1 MQSSTK
7 AGWAVF
13 LSLVGLCFF
22 PLALIGLVLGI
33 VALREFG
40 SGYYDGKNTA
50 ITAVVIGAIISTI
63 AVIVF
68 LSTAIPAYTTN
79 FDFQRAL
86 LCGLAAALAGAA
98 AGALLSLAAGKYR
111 NKSQIG
117 PLPLGAYWQSS
128 ERLGKRFLPSGMPAE
143 EPLIAEVVESPPN
156 FPRV

>member
-7 AGWAVF
+7 ANWAVL

-33 VALREFG
+33 IALGEFG
-40 SGYYDGKNTA
+40 PGYHDGKNTA

-68 LSTAIPAYTTN
+68 LSTAIPAYVAN
-79 FDFQRAL
+79 FAFQRAL

-98 AGALLSLAAGKYR
+98 AGALLSLGAGKYPR
-111 NKSQIG
+111 EIADGSAAAGSVLAIERTAREKV
-117 PLPLGAYWQSS
+117 PPLGYA
-128 ERLGKRFLPSGMPAE
+128 G
-143 EPLIAEVVESPPN
+143 
-156 FPRV
+156 